1 MSRVIVIEMPDKYQA
16 TTRAV
21 MAHIRTKYPDAGML
35 QSSPFRWWNDLQKSS
50 FTAGRLPLSMRT
62 GSVTGLVELL
72 ANPQSYEERT
82 K

>member
-21 MAHIRTKYPDAGML
+21 MAHIWSKYPDAGL
-35 QSSPFRWWNDLQKSS
+35 LLSATFQWWNDLQKSS
-50 FTAGRLPLSMRT
+50 FNVGRLPLAMRT
-62 GSVTGLVELL
+62 GSVTGLVELMK
-72 ANPQSYEERT
+72 NPQSYEERT